1 MQESV
6 RFVGIDKLIE
16 SSDSLRQDLVSTFD
30 ISRGQ
35 LCLRES
41 LGDAGNINELV
52 EAEAVKLEY
61 QVVWLQLLRLV
72 EQSLGVHQ
80 VREGAVA
87 PHSLERRDGRWLNR
101 VSILVC
107 LDSVLVSSRSHE
119 QIARVNVDHRVLGVR
134 QNQPLEVQEG
144 QVVVTN

>member
-35 LCLRES
+35 LCLCES

>member
-35 LCLRES
+35 LCLCES

-107 LDSVLVSSRSHE
+107 LDSVLVSPRSHQ

>member
-1 MQESV
+1 M
-6 RFVGIDKLIE
+6 
-16 SSDSLRQDLVSTFD
+16 RQDLVRIFD

-41 LGDAGNINELV
+41 LRNAGNINELV
-52 EAEAVKLEY
+52 EAEAVKLEN
-61 QVVWLQLLRLV
+61 QVVWLQLFRLV
-72 EQSLGVHQ
+72 KQSLGVDQ

-87 PHSLERRDGRWLNR
+87 PHSLERRDGRRLNC

-144 QVVVTN
+144 QVIVTN

>member
-35 LCLRES
+35 LCLCES

-107 LDSVLVSSRSHE
+107 LDSVLVSSSSHE
-119 QIARVNVDHRVLGVR
+119 QIARIDVDHRVLGVR